1 MEPWIDIFFAVI
13 YTGGP
18 GKMEVHTCFW
28 DKAREA
34 ISACMRV
41 LHEHASGLRIGERCV
56 PLFSVLLFTLTDV
69 EKWNC
74 YMPQI
79 RTNTNCARV
88 HMHTQA
94 QIHTCAH
101 VQTVKK

>member
-1 MEPWIDIFFAVI
+1 
-13 YTGGP
+13 
-18 GKMEVHTCFW
+18 MEVHTCFW

-79 RTNTNCARV
+79 RTNTHPGPNT
-88 HMHTQA
+88 HMCTRADSQK
-94 QIHTCAH
+94 
-101 VQTVKK
+101 VKSPAEFMS